1 MSRNSIIRYNP
12 RLKKLARQLRLNST
26 RSEVILWKNIKNK
39 VTGFQFHRQVPLDEF
54 IVDFYCHE
62 LRLAVEID
70 GYTHNYNFE
79 NDVERQ
85 KKLEEFGIVFLRF
98 SDEDVKKHL
107 TDVLRILQRKID
119 EISS

>member
-1 MSRNSIIRYNP
+1 M
-12 RLKKLARQLRLNST
+12 
-26 RSEVILWKNIKNK
+26 ILWKNIKNK

-79 NDVERQ
+79 NDVARQ